1 MAITDLNNK
10 QNSPCPIP
18 LNSKPVYESYP
29 ICSNDMFS
37 LFKKYSTLQQFMF
50 PDIPCFTTKYGFF
63 TNCQGQKP
71 LLSHT
76 LNERVLWYRR
86 VRACT
91 GMLCSFAH
99 ISLRSINIP
108 PHPEETIITVPKTG
122 SNETYVFTKAVCE
135 NHVKPWKKIRYCP
148 REEKLHIKITASY
161 CGCIWFNLN
170 GEGYVKDSRKRNA
183 NDSKLWL

>member
-1 MAITDLNNK
+1 MALSDLNK
-10 QNSPCPIP
+10 KPNSQCPIP
-18 LNSKPVYESYP
+18 FYSKPVYESYP

-108 PHPEETIITVPKTG
+108 PHPEETTITVRKTG
-122 SNETYVFTKAVCE
+122 SNEPYMFTKT
-135 NHVKPWKKIRYCP
+135 VKTTPNRGRKNVIVH
-148 REEKLHIKITASY
+148 E
-161 CGCIWFNLN
+161 
-170 GEGYVKDSRKRNA
+170 KRNFTSTSQPLIVDA
-183 NDSKLWL
+183 FDSI